1 MKNKTS
7 KASSIMLMGSA
18 RVQRSINRIAYQITE
33 DNREQANILV
43 AGIKKRGYVIAKLLA
58 ERLTLLSTK
67 TVKLLQLPAD
77 EEEWRN
83 LKSLNEEFPY
93 VVLTDDVIFSGR
105 TMLDA
110 LKKVQEKVDANK
122 LRVAVLVDR
131 GHRSVPVEAGF
142 VGLQLPTKLNEHVQV
157 ETGSNSVKKVVLNN
171 SSV

>member
-1 MKNKTS
+1 M
-7 KASSIMLMGSA
+7 
-18 RVQRSINRIAYQITE
+18 
-33 DNREQANILV
+33 
-43 AGIKKRGYVIAKLLA
+43 
-58 ERLTLLSTK
+58 
-67 TVKLLQLPAD
+67 
-77 EEEWRN
+77 
-83 LKSLNEEFPY
+83 
-93 VVLTDDVIFSGR
+93 VLTDDVIFSGR